1 MPSERAQ
8 RAIERL
14 HEDERLRGD
23 LSDLAARALLEWA
36 AQHVARIADDTSR
49 SDADVASGVQ
59 AIRSAARAAAR
70 SGLAAAQE
78 VVAAA
83 EQALRLG
90 SSSAAIVNRP
100 HGSQESA

>member
-1 MPSERAQ
+1 MPTERAQ

-23 LSDLAARALLEWA
+23 LDDTAARALLDWA
-36 AQHVARIADDTSR
+36 SQQVATLADNANH
-49 SDADVASGVQ
+49 SDSEVSAGVQ
-59 AIRSAARAAAR
+59 AIRTAARAAAR
-70 SGLAAAQE
+70 SGLNAAQE

-90 SSSAAIVNRP
+90 SSGAAIIAT
-100 HGSQESA
+100 GSREQA